1 MQQMRRI
8 GMGVLVMAVAIS
20 LAGCGDK
27 KKGKEASQVAAKVNS
42 DEITVHQINQE
53 LSKLGNVAPEQSKLA
68 AKQVLRSIVDQQVLV
83 QKAIEEKMD
92 RDPQVVQALDAA
104 RRQILSQSYI
114 QKLTANVAKPSDAEI
129 ADYYQKNPA
138 LFAERR
144 IYRLQ
149 EVIVQTTP
157 SNVEAIKAELAKAKQ
172 LSDFIE
178 WLKAQKIPARAAQS
192 VKAAEQ
198 LPMELLPR
206 LAKMQNGQAL
216 NMMSGNMMNIVFVA
230 DSQSQPRTLE
240 QSKAD
245 IERYLTNAKKRQV
258 AMAELKKLREKA
270 KIEYLGDYSD
280 AGKDAAAA
288 APATPAAAAAPAAEQ
303 GAVERGAAGLK

>member
-1 MQQMRRI
+1 MQQMHRI
-8 GMGVLVMAVAIS
+8 GMGILVMAVAVY
-20 LAGCGDK
+20 LAGCSDK
-27 KKGKEASQVAAKVNS
+27 KKGKEASQVAVKVNN

-53 LSKLGNVAPEQSKLA
+53 LSKLGNVAPEQAKRA
-68 AKQVLRSIVDQQVLV
+68 ANQVLRSIVDQQVFV

-92 RDPQVVQALDAA
+92 RDPQVVQSLDAA
-104 RRQILSQSYI
+104 RRQILAQSYI
-114 QKLTANVAKPSDAEI
+114 QKLTANVAKPTDAEI

-157 SNVEAIKAELAKAKQ
+157 SNVETIKAELAKAAQ
-172 LSDFIE
+172 FGGFIQ
-178 WLKAQKIPARAAQS
+178 WLKDQRIPARAAQS

-216 NMMSGNMMNIVFVA
+216 NMMGGNMMNIVFVA

-240 QSKAD
+240 QSRAD
-245 IERYLTNAKKRQV
+245 IERFVTTAKKRGV

-280 AGKDAAAA
+280 AGKDAA
-288 APATPAAAAAPAAEQ
+288 PAAPAADQ